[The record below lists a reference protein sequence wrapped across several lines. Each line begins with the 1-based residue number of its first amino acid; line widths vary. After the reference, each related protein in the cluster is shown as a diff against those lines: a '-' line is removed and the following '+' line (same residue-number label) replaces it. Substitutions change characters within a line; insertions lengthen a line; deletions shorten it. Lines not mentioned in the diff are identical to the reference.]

1 MANVFRLPDIGEGLT
16 EAEIVE
22 WLAAEG
28 DEVIADHPLVVVETD
43 KTQAELPAPISG
55 TLLYRG
61 AREGDVLQVGS
72 ILAVVGEPG
81 EEWDTNGDRPD
92 TGSSEPMSV
101 PADEIAVP
109 VNSDRAP
116 ALPVVRRA
124 AKDAGID
131 IATIAGS
138 GPGGRVTRADLAAHL
153 DRLARHTAAG
163 ERPPLVGTLDESAE
177 DLTPKPSHPRRGPSS
192 PEPPPSGRPSPE
204 PGSTIRLSPTRRA
217 IAARLTRS
225 WTEIPH
231 VTTFDSFDATAL
243 LSRRRELSALS
254 GKSIPLEALIIRAI
268 VPVLIA
274 HPEFNATLEGDELI
288 LHARHDIG
296 IAVDG
301 ADGLLIG
308 VVHDAGGSSIAELS
322 VTIDL
327 LVTAARNRTLARE
340 DATGAT
346 FTISNIGAV
355 GGSYGTPIIP
365 LGTTAILSIG
375 RAVDTVVVRGGG
387 IHIAPMAPLSLSY
400 DHRVIDGALGR
411 AFMAGVVD
419 RLTDATQSPPDAEPS

>member
-28 DEVIADHPLVVVETD
+28 DEVVADHPIVVVETD

-72 ILAVVGEPG
+72 ILAVIGEPG

-92 TGSSEPMSV
+92 AGSSEPMSV

-109 VNSDRAP
+109 VNSIRPP

-124 AKDAGID
+124 AKEAGID

-153 DRLARHTAAG
+153 DRQARHTTAG

-177 DLTPKPSHPRRGPSS
+177 DLTPKPSQPRRGPSS
-192 PEPPPSGRPSPE
+192 PEAPPSGRPSPE
-204 PGSTIRLSPTRRA
+204 PGSTVRLSPTRRA

-225 WTEIPH
+225 WSEIPH
-231 VTTFDSFDATAL
+231 VTTFDSFDATTL

-268 VPVLIA
+268 VPVLAA

-327 LVTAARNRTLARE
+327 LVTAARSRSLARE

-375 RAVDTVVVRGGG
+375 RAVDAVVVRGGG

-419 RLTDATQSPPDAEPS
+419 RLTDATESS

>member
-55 TLLYRG
+55 TLLHRG
-61 AREGDVLQVGS
+61 AREGDVLPVGS
-72 ILAVVGEPG
+72 ILAVIGEPG
-81 EEWDTNGDRPD
+81 EEWDTSGDRTD
-92 TGSSEPMSV
+92 AEPGGPESV
-101 PADEIAVP
+101 PADEIAVAGG
-109 VNSDRAP
+109 SDRPP
-116 ALPVVRRA
+116 ALPIVRRA
-124 AKDAGID
+124 ARDAGID

-153 DRLARHTAAG
+153 DRQAQPTTMG

-177 DLTPKPSHPRRGPSS
+177 DLTSKRSS
-192 PEPPPSGRPSPE
+192 PGSVSPSREPQRPSRRSTE
-204 PGSTIRLSPTRRA
+204 PGSVIRLSPTRKA

-231 VTTFDSFDATAL
+231 VTTYDSFDATAL
-243 LSRRRELSALS
+243 LLRRRELSSIS
-254 GKSIPLEALIIRAI
+254 GRSIPLEALMIRSL
-268 VPVLIA
+268 VPVLTA
-274 HPEFNATLEGDELI
+274 HPEFNATLDGDELT
-288 LHARHDIG
+288 LHARYDIG

-301 ADGLLIG
+301 ADGLLIA
-308 VVHDAGGSSIAELS
+308 VVHDAGSRSIDELALE
-322 VTIDL
+322 IDR
-327 LVTAARNRTLARE
+327 LVANARNRTLSHA
-340 DATGAT
+340 DSAGAT
-346 FTISNIGAV
+346 FTVSNIGAV
-355 GGSYGTPIIP
+355 GGGYGTPIIP
-365 LGTTAILSIG
+365 LGTTAILSVG
-375 RAVDTVVVRGGG
+375 RAVESVVARGGG

-411 AFMAGVVD
+411 AFMADVVD
-419 RLTDATQSPPDAEPS
+419 RLTDPPVGAP

>member
-16 EAEIVE
+16 EAEVVE
-22 WLAAEG
+22 WLAAVG
-28 DEVIADHPLVVVETD
+28 DEVVADHPLVVVETD

-55 TLLYRG
+55 TLLHRG
-61 AREGDVLQVGS
+61 ASEGDVLQVGS
-72 ILAVVGEPG
+72 ILAVIGEPG
-81 EEWDTNGDRPD
+81 EEWDTNGQHSDVDSSDPTPLPADGTAVQVRSDRP
-92 TGSSEPMSV
+92 
-101 PADEIAVP
+101 
-109 VNSDRAP
+109 P
-116 ALPVVRRA
+116 ALPIVRRA
-124 AKDAGID
+124 AKEAGID
-131 IATIAGS
+131 IATISGS

-153 DRLARHTAAG
+153 DRQAPHEAAG

-177 DLTPKPSHPRRGPSS
+177 DLTSKQPPRSGSSS
-192 PEPPPSGRPSPE
+192 PEAAQSSRRSAE

-231 VTTFDSFDATAL
+231 VTTFDSFDATVILA
-243 LSRRRELSALS
+243 RRRELSALS
-254 GKSIPLEALIIRAI
+254 GRSIPLEALIIKAI
-268 VPVLIA
+268 VPVLA
-274 HPEFNATLEGDELI
+274 SHPEFNATLEGDELT
-288 LHARHDIG
+288 LHARYDIG

-308 VVHDAGGSSIAELS
+308 VVRDAGGSAIVELS
-322 VTIDL
+322 ETIDG
-327 LVTAARNRTLARE
+327 LVSAARNRTLQRE

-355 GGSYGTPIIP
+355 GGGYGTPVIP

-375 RAVDTVVVRGGG
+375 RAVDTVVARGGG

-411 AFMAGVVD
+411 AFIAGVVD
-419 RLTDATQSPPDAEPS
+419 RLANPPAEFS

>member
-22 WLAAEG
+22 WLATEG
-28 DEVIADHPLVVVETD
+28 DEVIADQPLVVVETD

-55 TLLYRG
+55 TLLHRG
-61 AREGDVLQVGS
+61 AREGDVLLVGS
-72 ILAVVGEPG
+72 ILAVIGEPG
-81 EEWDTNGDRPD
+81 EEWTTNGDRPD
-92 TGSSEPMSV
+92 ADSSGPMPV
-101 PADEIAVP
+101 PTDDATPPA
-109 VNSDRAP
+109 NSDRAQ

-124 AKDAGID
+124 AREAGID
-131 IATIAGS
+131 ITTIAGS

-153 DRLARHTAAG
+153 DGQRTPIAE

-177 DLTPKPSHPRRGPSS
+177 DLTAKASPLGSGPRSQETS
-192 PEPPPSGRPSPE
+192 SGRSTSR
-204 PGSTIRLSPTRRA
+204 PGSTVRLSPTRRA

-231 VTTFDSFDATAL
+231 VTTFDSFDATAI
-243 LSRRRELSALS
+243 LSRRRELSSLS
-254 GKSIPLEALIIRAI
+254 GRSIPLEALVIRAI
-268 VPVLIA
+268 VPVLA
-274 HPEFNATLEGDELI
+274 THPEFNATLDGDELI
-288 LHARHDIG
+288 LHAHYDIG

-301 ADGLLIG
+301 PDGLLIG
-308 VVHDAGGSSIAELS
+308 VVRDAAGSSIDELS
-322 VTIDL
+322 STIDG
-327 LVTAARNRTLARE
+327 LVSAARNRSLARE

-355 GGSYGTPIIP
+355 GGGYGTPIIP

-375 RAVDTVVVRGGG
+375 RAVDTVVPRGGD
-387 IHIAPMAPLSLSY
+387 IRIAPMAPLSLSY

-411 AFMAGVVD
+411 AFMADVVD
-419 RLTDATQSPPDAEPS
+419 RLTDPPVDGS

>member
-28 DEVIADHPLVVVETD
+28 EAVTADHPLVVVETD

-55 TLLYRG
+55 TLLHRG
-61 AREGDVLQVGS
+61 AREGDILAVGS
-72 ILAVVGEPG
+72 ILAVIGEPG
-81 EEWDTNGDRPD
+81 EEWDATASGPGA
-92 TGSSEPMSV
+92 GSSDHV
-101 PADEIAVP
+101 PAPEGGAAVP
-109 VNSDRAP
+109 VKSARPP

-124 AKDAGID
+124 ARDAGVD
-131 IATIAGS
+131 IAAIAGS
-138 GPGGRVTRADLAAHL
+138 GPDGRVTRADLAAHL
-153 DRLARHTAAG
+153 DLHRNQMVAVD
-163 ERPPLVGTLDESAE
+163 RPPLVGTLDEAAE
-177 DLTPKPSHPRRGPSS
+177 DLTSNPSVPKDG
-192 PEPPPSGRPSPE
+192 

-217 IAARLTRS
+217 IAARLSRS
-225 WTEIPH
+225 WSEIPH

-243 LSRRRELSALS
+243 LALRRELSATS
-254 GKSIPLEALIIRAI
+254 GRSIPLEALIIWA
-268 VPVLIA
+268 VLPILTEY
-274 HPEFNATLEGDELI
+274 PEFNATLTGDELT
-288 LHARHDIG
+288 LHSRHDIG

-308 VVHDAGGSSIAELS
+308 VVHDADGSTITELS
-322 VTIDL
+322 LTIDR
-327 LVTAARNRTLARE
+327 LVSTARNRSLTRE

-355 GGSYGTPIIP
+355 GGGYGTPIIP

-375 RAVDTVVVRGGG
+375 RAVDTVVARGGEML
-387 IHIAPMAPLSLSY
+387 IAPMAPLSLSY

-411 AFMAGVVD
+411 SFMARVVD
-419 RLTDATQSPPDAEPS
+419 RLTDAS